1 MMRKFWL
8 CLLYSLCIFTI
19 VFSLF
24 WMALPKIPF
33 PAETPDSGASSSAS
47 GIAAQGEAEQG
58 TRRYYLCDKGGRV
71 AVYQCDPDGT
81 PETLWQWTDIYVN
94 LLPESDCLRIKR
106 GIPLAS
112 EREVDLLLEDLGG

>member
-47 GIAAQGEAEQG
+47 GIAAQGEAEQSI
-58 TRRYYLCDKGGRV
+58 RRYYLCDKGGRV
-71 AVYQCDPDGT
+71 AVYQCDASGT
-81 PETLWQWTDIYVN
+81 PETLWQWTEIYVN
-94 LLPESDCLRIKR
+94 LLPENDCLRIKR
-106 GIPLAS
+106 GITLGS